1 MGLFSR
7 RRYGARV
14 NFTVVAVLMV
24 GTGLVLTF
32 MSLRSINYKQTEGMI
47 IESQT
52 TGSGKNRRTVVR
64 YAYTVN
70 GTDYDNDTVSY
81 SLQMFRNKEGLH
93 AMYPVS
99 KRVPVYYSIT
109 DPAYSVLEKG
119 FSGQSLLVMIGGVAL
134 FVGIR
139 VFRH

>member
-1 MGLFSR
+1 MGLFSP

-14 NFTVVAVLMV
+14 NFTVVAVLMM

-32 MSLRSINYKQTEGMI
+32 MSLRSINYKQTEGTI
-47 IESQT
+47 IESHT
-52 TGSGKNRRTVVR
+52 TGSGKSRRTVVR
-64 YAYTVN
+64 YAYAIN
-70 GTDYDNDTVSY
+70 GINYDNDTVSY
-81 SLQMFRNKEGLH
+81 SLQMFRNKTALH
-93 AMYPVS
+93 ATYPVG

-119 FSGQSLLVMIGGVAL
+119 FSGQSFLVMIGGVVL
-134 FVGIR
+134 FVGMR